1 MQHSDF
7 PCKVYIKKNLLIRL
21 TSTYKLHAIHIVL
34 NCPAKV
40 CPNFITVCKFIQF
53 FPFTIQNSMKSPQ
66 SFLMKDRNRGQ
77 KKKLQLHSK
86 LGTILPYFQHHM
98 TLYLSVHN
106 SGYDIVLYHHLI
118 LKMIK
123 LYISILLKNYIIK
136 TQTSNFLQAV
146 DSSSYIIP

>member
-1 MQHSDF
+1 
-7 PCKVYIKKNLLIRL
+7 
-21 TSTYKLHAIHIVL
+21 
-34 NCPAKV
+34 
-40 CPNFITVCKFIQF
+40 
-53 FPFTIQNSMKSPQ
+53 
-66 SFLMKDRNRGQ
+66 
-77 KKKLQLHSK
+77 
-86 LGTILPYFQHHM
+86 M